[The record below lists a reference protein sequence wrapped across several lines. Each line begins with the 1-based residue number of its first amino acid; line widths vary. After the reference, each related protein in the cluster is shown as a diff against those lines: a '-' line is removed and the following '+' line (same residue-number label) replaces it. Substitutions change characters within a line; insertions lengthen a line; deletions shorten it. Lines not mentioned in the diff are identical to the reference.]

1 MDNRK
6 KLLQAF
12 ADVLKVEIASLS
24 EESSPDTIQN
34 WDSLAV
40 VNLVCE
46 LEETFGIQFNIL
58 EIADFRNV
66 GIVKS
71 ILIEKGVVF

>member
-1 MDNRK
+1 MDNQR

-12 ADVLKVEIASLS
+12 ADVLKVDIASLS
-24 EESSPDTIQN
+24 EKSSPDTIQN

-46 LEETFGIQFNIL
+46 LEEAFGIQFDIL
-58 EIADFRNV
+58 EIADFRNI